1 VPQRSPAQ
9 NRRAGA
15 EFTSGIDTL
24 GYAVGVPDLRTAL
37 HQGFLAELS
46 EPARHGLAGDAA
58 HLADALVAQW
68 QAACAAWPDVAVAP
82 AQFAGELARRI
93 AAHAGG
99 EVSAAALEALHAG
112 DVYLAVACCDGD
124 AAAIALLDE
133 LVGRELRH
141 AATRLSASPDQTAEV
156 HADLRRILL
165 VDDNERG
172 AALRDYAG
180 RGDLR
185 GYLRVS
191 ATRALIR
198 AVNRG
203 RREIAVDDGEVF
215 DRMLPIDDPEISILR
230 AQYRD
235 TVDAALRA
243 ALAGLPARARA
254 LLRYQLI
261 DGWSIDQVG
270 KLYGVHRAT
279 AARWLADARAV
290 LGDAIRGEL
299 AARLRIAASEVDSI
313 VRLVQSRVDMSLDRL
328 LVTDPPR

>member
-1 VPQRSPAQ
+1 MADHRD
-9 NRRAGA
+9 
-15 EFTSGIDTL
+15 EL
-24 GYAVGVPDLRTAL
+24 L
-37 HQGFLAELS
+37 QGFLADLAG
-46 EPARHGLAGDAA
+46 PAAALAGDPAA
-58 HLADALVAQW
+58 LGDALVAQW
-68 QAACAAWPDVAVAP
+68 DAARAAHP
-82 AQFAGELARRI
+82 AIAIAAERFARELGRRI
-93 AAHAGG
+93 SAHADA
-99 EVSAAALEALHAG
+99 EVGLAALEALHG
-112 DVYLAVACCDGD
+112 DDVYLAIACCDGD
-124 AAAIALLDE
+124 SAAITQLDE

-141 AATRLSASPDQTAEV
+141 AASKLRASPDQTAEI
-156 HADLRRILL
+156 HAELRRILL

-198 AVNRG
+198 AINRG
-203 RREIAVDDGEVF
+203 RREVAIDDGEVF
-215 DRMLPIDDPEISILR
+215 DRMLPLDDPELSILR
-230 AQYRD
+230 AQYRE

-243 ALAGLPARARA
+243 ALAGLDARSRA
-254 LLRYQLI
+254 LLRYQLL

-290 LGDAIRGEL
+290 LGKAIRSEL
-299 AARLRIAASEVDSI
+299 AGRLKIAASEVDSI

-328 LVTDPPR
+328 LVSEPHQ

>member
-1 VPQRSPAQ
+1 
-9 NRRAGA
+9 
-15 EFTSGIDTL
+15 
-24 GYAVGVPDLRTAL
+24 VPDLRAAL
-37 HQGFLAELS
+37 HQGFLAELP
-46 EPARHGLAGDAA
+46 EPARRAAAGEPGI
-58 HLADALVAQW
+58 ADALVAQW
-68 QAACAAWPDVAVAP
+68 QAARAAWPDIAVAP
-82 AQFAGELARRI
+82 SRFAGELARRI
-93 AAHAGG
+93 AAHTGG
-99 EVSAAALEALHAG
+99 EVSAAALAALYGG

-124 AAAIALLDE
+124 AVAIAPLDE

-141 AATRLSASPDQTAEV
+141 AASKLRASPDQTAEV
-156 HADLRRILL
+156 HAELRRILL
-165 VDDNERG
+165 VDDRERGG

-198 AVNRG
+198 AINRG
-203 RREIAVDDGEVF
+203 RREVAVDDGEVF
-215 DRMLPIDDPEISILR
+215 DRMLPIDDPELSILR

-235 TVDAALRA
+235 PVDAALRA
-243 ALAGLPARARA
+243 ALAGLDARARA

-279 AARWLADARAV
+279 AARWLADARGA
-290 LGDAIRGEL
+290 LGDAIRSEL
-299 AARLRIAASEVDSI
+299 AARLRIATSEVDSI

-328 LVTDPPR
+328 LVTDASR

>member
-1 VPQRSPAQ
+1 M
-9 NRRAGA
+9 
-15 EFTSGIDTL
+15 D
-24 GYAVGVPDLRTAL
+24 DLRSAL
-37 HQGFLAELS
+37 HQGFVAELAEPVRDQLAAD
-46 EPARHGLAGDAA
+46 EARVVTS
-58 HLADALVAQW
+58 LVAQW
-68 QAACAAWPDVAVAP
+68 EAARAAWPASKIAP
-82 AQFAGELARRI
+82 ARFAHELARRI
-93 AAHAGG
+93 AAGADGK
-99 EVSAAALEALHAG
+99 VTAAALEAIHGG
-112 DVYLAVACCDGD
+112 DVYLAIACCDGD
-124 AAAIALLDE
+124 ATAITQLDD

-141 AATRLSASPDQTAEV
+141 AASRLRASPDQAAEV
-156 HADLRRILL
+156 HAELRRILL
-165 VDDNERG
+165 VDDLDRG

-198 AVNRG
+198 SINRG

-215 DRMLPIDDPEISILR
+215 DRMLPHDDPELAILR
-230 AQYRD
+230 AQYRE

-243 ALAGLPARARA
+243 ALTRLDSRARA

-279 AARWLADARAV
+279 AARWLSDAREL
-290 LGDAIRGEL
+290 LGDTIRSEL
-299 AARLRIAASEVDSI
+299 AARLQIATSEVDSI

-328 LVTDPPR
+328 LVPDGSS